1 MVGVDKG
8 IWEKRK
14 YLGEAGNSKDVA
26 VPPSCQTV
34 TDKFG

>member
-14 YLGEAGNSKDVA
+14 YLGEAGNSEDVA